1 MPRKY
6 VLKNPPPPEL
16 RRERA
21 KLAAEARHSLDNQVK
36 RIAARV
42 PEMTPEQRRT
52 LLEALGGKT
61 E

>member
-6 VLKNPPPPEL
+6 VLKNPPAPEL

-21 KLAAEARHSLDNQVK
+21 KLAAQASHSLDNQVK

-42 PEMTPEQRRT
+42 HEMTPEQRRT
-52 LLEALGGKT
+52 LLEALGGRT